1 MAYCAHSS
9 VAALLRGYRTHAF
22 DATVHQIG
30 IEFYPHSLAKDTK
43 IMEAVDLIDAYLAKI
58 DELVEQLCGVGSQ
71 ACLLAILALA
81 DASDCVGGN
90 LKKLDPDRYS
100 RRTSNKYMS
109 QVFYCLDQKI
119 IDLVRADDCVYTD
132 YVEYLFAIADWYLS
146 VLKTIKVWINT

>member
-9 VAALLRGYRTHAF
+9 IAALLRGYRAHALG
-22 DATVHQIG
+22 AAMHRIG
-30 IEFYPHSLAKDTK
+30 IEFYPQSLAKDAK
-43 IMEAVDLIDAYLAKI
+43 IMEAADQIDAYLVKI
-58 DELVEQLCGVGSQ
+58 DELVKQLCGVGSQ

-109 QVFYCLDQKI
+109 LVFYCLDQRI
-119 IDLVRADDCVYTD
+119 VDLVRADDCVYTD